1 MNNIFEN
8 AYFGKSYKTREGKRA
23 ILIGFNPLVVALD
36 DISNKGG
43 YYYREFEDG
52 RINDDTYPTVET
64 KFDIVSEWQGEIRE
78 EKLDK
83 LAESPD
89 KSDICGEPLE
99 VGDKV
104 SVRHDQLTRIGVVLG
119 FTKTRVIVGLDYTA
133 NGYKSDSELTQVKV
147 APYNLTK
154 VINQSIGLRD
164 YFKLRNDDNKSR
176 TSYEIEN

>member
-23 ILIGFNPLVVALD
+23 ILIGFDPLVVALD
-36 DISNKGG
+36 DINNKGG
-43 YYYREFEDG
+43 YYYRVFEDG
-52 RINDDTYPTVET
+52 RINDDRYPTFET
-64 KFDIVSEWQGEIRE
+64 KFHIVSEWQEEPRRG

-83 LAESPD
+83 SPYD
-89 KSDICGEPLE
+89 KSDICGEPLK

-164 YFKLRNDDNKSR
+164 YFKLRDDDNKSR

>member
-36 DISNKGG
+36 DINNKGG
-43 YYYREFEDG
+43 YYYRVFEDG

-64 KFDIVSEWQGEIRE
+64 KFDIVSEWQEEIRGG
-78 EKLDK
+78 EKLDT
-83 LAESPD
+83 PYD

-104 SVRHDQLTRIGVVLG
+104 SVHHDQLTRIGMVLG
-119 FTKTRVIVGLDYTA
+119 FTKTRVIIGLDYTT
-133 NGYKSDSELTQVKV
+133 NGYKSDSELTQIKV

-154 VINQSIGLRD
+154 VINQNIGLRD
-164 YFKLRNDDNKSR
+164 YFKLRNDDN
-176 TSYEIEN
+176 N

>member
-36 DISNKGG
+36 DINNKGG
-43 YYYREFEDG
+43 YYYRVFEDG
-52 RINDDTYPTVET
+52 RINDDTYPTFET
-64 KFDIVSEWQGEIRE
+64 KFDIVSEWQEEPRRE

-83 LAESPD
+83 LAESPYD
-89 KSDICGEPLE
+89 KSDICGEPLG

-104 SVRHDQLTRIGVVLG
+104 SVHYDQLTRIGVVLG
-119 FTKTRVIVGLDYTA
+119 FTKTRVIIGLDYTA
-133 NGYKSDSELTQVKV
+133 NSYKSDSELTQIKV

-154 VINQSIGLRD
+154 VINQNIGLRD

-176 TSYEIEN
+176 TS

>member
-1 MNNIFEN
+1 MNNIFVN
-8 AYFGKSYKTREGKRA
+8 AYFGKSYKTRAGKRA

-36 DISNKGG
+36 DINNKGG
-43 YYYREFEDG
+43 YYYRVFEDG

-64 KFDIVSEWQGEIRE
+64 KFDIVSEWQEEPRRG

-83 LAESPD
+83 SPYD
-89 KSDICGEPLE
+89 KSDICGEPLK

-104 SVRHDQLTRIGVVLG
+104 SVRHDQLTRIGVVLE
-119 FTKTRVIVGLDYTA
+119 FTKTRVIVGLDYTV
-133 NGYKSDSELTQVKV
+133 NGYKSDSELTQIKV

-154 VINQSIGLRD
+154 VINQNIGLRD

-176 TSYEIEN
+176 TS

>member
-23 ILIGFNPLVVALD
+23 ILIGFDPLVVALD

-43 YYYREFEDG
+43 YYYRVFEDG
-52 RINDDTYPTVET
+52 RINDDRYPTFET
-64 KFDIVSEWQGEIRE
+64 KFDIVSEWQEEPRRG

-83 LAESPD
+83 SPYD
-89 KSDICGEPLE
+89 KSDICGEPLK

-104 SVRHDQLTRIGVVLG
+104 SVRHDQLTRIGVVLE

-133 NGYKSDSELTQVKV
+133 NGYKSISQI
-147 APYNLTK
+147 PN
-154 VINQSIGLRD
+154 
-164 YFKLRNDDNKSR
+164 
-176 TSYEIEN
+176 